1 MEKVRADV
9 LIVQKGLAKSREQ
22 AKRMIMA
29 GDAIAG
35 TMRIDKPGELLDADA
50 EIRIKENSIKYVSR
64 GGYKLEKILDTF
76 DIDLQDKI
84 AMDIGSSTGGFTDCM
99 LQHGAKKVYA
109 IDVGYNQLA
118 YSLRIDERVVVM
130 EKTNFRTMDVGIIN
144 ERIDFISIDVSFI
157 SLKHIFPNASKIISD
172 TGYICALIKPQFEAG
187 KEKVGK
193 KGVVRDEKVH
203 EEVIENVLGLAKE
216 EGLYPVKLTY
226 SPIRGQEGNIEFL
239 VLLQKENS
247 EYNFDIKEIVKEA
260 HKLR

>member
-76 DIDLQDKI
+76 DIDLQDKTT
-84 AMDIGSSTGGFTDCM
+84 MDIGSSTGGFTDCM

-144 ERIDFISIDVSFI
+144 DRIDFISIDVSFI
-157 SLKHIFPNASKIISD
+157 SLKHIFPNASKLISG

>member
-203 EEVIENVLGLAKE
+203 EEVIENVIGLAKE

>member
-35 TMRIDKPGELLDADA
+35 TMRIDKPGELLDSDA

-76 DIDLQDKI
+76 DIDLQDKTT
-84 AMDIGSSTGGFTDCM
+84 MDIGSSTGGFTDCM

-144 ERIDFISIDVSFI
+144 DRIDFISIDVSFI
-157 SLKHIFPNASKIISD
+157 SLKHIFPNASKLISG

>member
-157 SLKHIFPNASKIISD
+157 SLKHIFPNASKLISD

>member
-50 EIRIKENSIKYVSR
+50 EIRIKENSIRYVSR

-99 LQHGAKKVYA
+99 LKHGAKKVYA

-157 SLKHIFPNASKIISD
+157 SLKHIFPNASKLISD

>member
-1 MEKVRADV
+1 MEKIRADV

-99 LQHGAKKVYA
+99 LKHGAEKVYA

-157 SLKHIFPNASKIISD
+157 SLKHIFPNASKIVSD

>member
-76 DIDLQDKI
+76 DIDLRDKI

-99 LQHGAKKVYA
+99 LKHGAEKVYA

-144 ERIDFISIDVSFI
+144 DRIDFISIDVSFI

>member
-1 MEKVRADV
+1 MEKIRADV

-157 SLKHIFPNASKIISD
+157 SLKHIFPNASKLISD

>member
-9 LIVQKGLAKSREQ
+9 LIVKKGLAKSREQ

-35 TMRIDKPGELLDADA
+35 TMRIDKPGELLDADV

-76 DIDLQDKI
+76 DIALQDKI

-144 ERIDFISIDVSFI
+144 DRIDFISIDVSFI
-157 SLKHIFPNASKIISD
+157 SLKHIFPNASKIVRD

-239 VLLQKENS
+239 VLLQKENR
-247 EYNFDIKEIVKEA
+247 EYNYDIKEIVKEA
-260 HKLR
+260 HELR

>member
-35 TMRIDKPGELLDADA
+35 TMRIDKPGELLDADV

-130 EKTNFRTMDVGIIN
+130 EKTNFRTMDVGIIKD
-144 ERIDFISIDVSFI
+144 RIDFISIDVSFI
-157 SLKHIFPNASKIISD
+157 SLKHIFPNASKLISG

>member
-1 MEKVRADV
+1 MEKIRADV

>member
-1 MEKVRADV
+1 MEKIRADV

-76 DIDLQDKI
+76 DIDLRDKI

-99 LQHGAKKVYA
+99 LKHGAKKVYA

-144 ERIDFISIDVSFI
+144 DRIDFISIDVSFI
-157 SLKHIFPNASKIISD
+157 SLKHIFPNASKLISD

>member
-157 SLKHIFPNASKIISD
+157 SLKHIFPNASKIVSD

>member
-1 MEKVRADV
+1 MEKIRADV

-76 DIDLQDKI
+76 DIDLRDKI

-99 LQHGAKKVYA
+99 LKHGAKKVYA

-144 ERIDFISIDVSFI
+144 DRIDFISIDVSFI

>member
-50 EIRIKENSIKYVSR
+50 EIRIKEDSIKYVSR

>member
-157 SLKHIFPNASKIISD
+157 SLKHIFPNASKLISD

-203 EEVIENVLGLAKE
+203 EEVIENVIGLAKE

>member
-9 LIVQKGLAKSREQ
+9 LIVKKGLAKSREQ
-22 AKRMIMA
+22 AKRIIMA

-35 TMRIDKPGELLDADA
+35 TMRIDKPGELLDEDV

-64 GGYKLEKILDTF
+64 GGYKLEKILENF

-84 AMDIGSSTGGFTDCM
+84 SMDIGSSTGGFTDCM

-130 EKTNFRTMDVGIIN
+130 EKTNFRTMDVGIIKD
-144 ERIDFISIDVSFI
+144 RIDFISIDVSFI
-157 SLKHIFPNASKIISD
+157 SLKYIFPNASKIISD
-172 TGYICALIKPQFEAG
+172 AGYICALIKPQFEAG

-239 VLLQKENS
+239 ILLQKENTDN
-247 EYNFDIKEIVKEA
+247 EFDIKEIVKEA

>member
-1 MEKVRADV
+1 MEKIRADV
-9 LIVQKGLAKSREQ
+9 LIVKKGLAKSREQ

-157 SLKHIFPNASKIISD
+157 SLKHIFPNASKIVSD

>member
-22 AKRMIMA
+22 AKRMIMS

-50 EIRIKENSIKYVSR
+50 EIRIKENSIRYVSR

-99 LQHGAKKVYA
+99 LKHGAKKVYA

-157 SLKHIFPNASKIISD
+157 SLKHIFPNASKLISD

>member
-1 MEKVRADV
+1 MEKIRADV

-35 TMRIDKPGELLDADA
+35 TMRIDKPGELLDADV

-76 DIDLQDKI
+76 DIDLRGKI

-99 LQHGAKKVYA
+99 LKHGAEKVYA

-144 ERIDFISIDVSFI
+144 DRIDFISIDVSFI

-172 TGYICALIKPQFEAG
+172 MGYICALIKPQFEAG

-216 EGLYPVKLTY
+216 EGLYTVKLTY

>member
-130 EKTNFRTMDVGIIN
+130 EKTNFRPMDVGIIN

>member
-1 MEKVRADV
+1 MEKIRADV

-76 DIDLQDKI
+76 DIDLQDKTT
-84 AMDIGSSTGGFTDCM
+84 MDIGSSTGGFTDCM
-99 LQHGAKKVYA
+99 LKHGAKKVYA

-144 ERIDFISIDVSFI
+144 DRIDFISIDVSFI
-157 SLKHIFPNASKIISD
+157 SLKHIFPNASKLISG

-216 EGLYPVKLTY
+216 EGLYLVKLTY

>member
-1 MEKVRADV
+1 MEKIRADV

-118 YSLRIDERVVVM
+118 YSLRINERVVVM

-157 SLKHIFPNASKIISD
+157 SLKHIFPNASKIVSD

-187 KEKVGK
+187 KEKIGK